1 MNQSRKSRIISL
13 TMIGLSILLVVLIA
27 FSNSELTSAWGA
39 LQSMHKGYLALCA
52 LCLAGYV
59 TAEGLGLYLCLRA
72 RGYRIALPSAIHLSL
87 QGLYYA
93 NITPGSSG
101 GQPMQAY
108 LMSQRSIPVGVGA
121 SALSVRFFFNQLVMV
136 GMTGVLWLCNAA
148 FCQAQLGRVKMLII
162 LGCAINF
169 AAVPLVLLAMFRR
182 EWLDRL
188 AALLLRL
195 GTRLRLVKQPEVL
208 NERIRRILDSYHDS
222 MVGVAR
228 RPGQLL
234 TQLLVSL
241 AEMLC
246 LTSVTV
252 CVYRAFGQAGTAWY
266 ELLAVSIML
275 FVSASYT
282 PLPGASGAQEG
293 GFLLYYRGIFA
304 GGTISVALL
313 VWRFMTYYAI
323 LLIGAGDALISSF
336 RKKYRQVEAECDAD

>member
-13 TMIGLSILLVVLIA
+13 SMIGLSILMVVLIA

-39 LQSMHKGYLALCA
+39 LQAMHKGYLALCA

-59 TAEGLGLYLCLRA
+59 AAEGLGLYLCLRA

-93 NITPGSSG
+93 SITPGSSG

-188 AALLLRL
+188 AAMLLRL
-195 GTRLRLVKQPEVL
+195 GARLRLVKQPEVL
-208 NERIRRILDSYHDS
+208 AERIRRILDSYHDS

-246 LTSVTV
+246 LTSITV

-293 GFLLYYRGIFA
+293 GFLL
-304 GGTISVALL
+304 
-313 VWRFMTYYAI
+313 
-323 LLIGAGDALISSF
+323 
-336 RKKYRQVEAECDAD
+336 

>member
-72 RGYRIALPSAIHLSL
+72 RGYRITLPSAIHLSL

-101 GQPMQAY
+101 GQPMQVY

-162 LGCAINF
+162 LGCAVNA

-195 GTRLRLVKQPEVL
+195 GTRLCLVKQPEVL
-208 NERIRRILDSYHDS
+208 NERICRILDSYHDS

-228 RPGQLL
+228 HPGQLL

>member
-1 MNQSRKSRIISL
+1 
-13 TMIGLSILLVVLIA
+13 
-27 FSNSELTSAWGA
+27 
-39 LQSMHKGYLALCA
+39 
-52 LCLAGYV
+52 
-59 TAEGLGLYLCLRA
+59 
-72 RGYRIALPSAIHLSL
+72 
-87 QGLYYA
+87 
-93 NITPGSSG
+93 
-101 GQPMQAY
+101 
-108 LMSQRSIPVGVGA
+108 
-121 SALSVRFFFNQLVMV
+121 MV
-136 GMTGVLWLCNAA
+136 GRTGVLWLCNAS
-148 FCQAQLGRVKMLII
+148 FCQAQLGRVKMFII
-162 LGCAINF
+162 LGCAVNA

-188 AALLLRL
+188 AAMLLRL
-195 GTRLRLVKQPEVL
+195 GARLRLVKQPEVL

-246 LTSVTV
+246 LTSITV

-293 GFLLYYRGIFA
+293 GFLLFYQGIFA

>member
-1 MNQSRKSRIISL
+1 M
-13 TMIGLSILLVVLIA
+13 
-27 FSNSELTSAWGA
+27 
-39 LQSMHKGYLALCA
+39 
-52 LCLAGYV
+52 
-59 TAEGLGLYLCLRA
+59 
-72 RGYRIALPSAIHLSL
+72 
-87 QGLYYA
+87 
-93 NITPGSSG
+93 
-101 GQPMQAY
+101 
-108 LMSQRSIPVGVGA
+108 
-121 SALSVRFFFNQLVMV
+121 
-136 GMTGVLWLCNAA
+136 
-148 FCQAQLGRVKMLII
+148 
-162 LGCAINF
+162 
-169 AAVPLVLLAMFRR
+169 
-182 EWLDRL
+182 
-188 AALLLRL
+188 RL

-208 NERIRRILDSYHDS
+208 DERIRRILDSYHDS

-293 GFLLYYRGIFA
+293 GFLLYYRGLFA

>member
-39 LQSMHKGYLALCA
+39 LKSMHRGYLALCA

-72 RGYRIALPSAIHLSL
+72 RGYRIALSSAVHLSL

-108 LMSQRSIPVGVGA
+108 LMSQRSIPVGVGV

-148 FCQAQLGRVKMLII
+148 FCQAQLGRVRMLII
-162 LGCAINF
+162 LGCVVNF
-169 AAVPLVLLAMFRR
+169 AAVPLVVLAMFRR

-208 NERIRRILDSYHDS
+208 DERIRRILDSYHDS

-293 GFLLYYRGIFA
+293 GFLLYYRGIFT

>member
-13 TMIGLSILLVVLIA
+13 SMIGLSILLVMLIA

-39 LQSMHKGYLALCA
+39 LQAMHKGYLALCA

-59 TAEGLGLYLCLRA
+59 AAEGLGLYLCLRA

-93 NITPGSSG
+93 SITPGSSG

-162 LGCAINF
+162 LGCAINS

-188 AALLLRL
+188 AAMLLRL
-195 GTRLRLVKQPEVL
+195 GARLRLVKQPEVL
-208 NERIRRILDSYHDS
+208 AERIRRILDSYHDS

-246 LTSVTV
+246 LTSITV

-293 GFLLYYRGIFA
+293 GFLLYYQGIFA